1 MCRVCSNATLS
12 STSGV
17 TYVRRKSRNR
27 RANNICEKRSV
38 VCFRSHHFR
47 ARRPFFPFFVC
58 VSVHE
63 KASASQ
69 KAASSRLL
77 WRRPSPLA
85 YTLRLAQRRHAE
97 IEQNG
102 ARGPD
107 DRSRRSLPA
116 TRGTVPASI
125 ATASPPRRAI
135 ACRPARFLPPTPTET
150 DRCPPPAP
158 RPQEAI
164 FPEALK
170 SLKEAD
176 PDVYALVQ
184 KEKLRQMCV
193 QAPTR
198 TNATRSRAIDAMSSC
213 HTTDF
218 PDFPNNLATGMWHS
232 TERRLTAVLTYSS
245 SRAPTAEASSSSRAR
260 TSRPRP

>member
-1 MCRVCSNATLS
+1 MSGGRKNDPHVPLGPARRLVPRLFERHAFFDIGGYIRPSEKPKS
-12 STSGV
+12 S
-17 TYVRRKSRNR
+17 
-27 RANNICEKRSV
+27 ANNICEKRSV
-38 VCFRSHHFR
+38 VCFRSHAFAHEDLFSLFSYAFSSNR
-47 ARRPFFPFFVC
+47 KRPLHKKQLPP
-58 VSVHE
+58 
-63 KASASQ
+63 
-69 KAASSRLL
+69 RLL

-218 PDFPNNLATGMWHS
+218 PISLIISRLACGI
-232 TERRLTAVLTYSS
+232 
-245 SRAPTAEASSSSRAR
+245 
-260 TSRPRP
+260 PRNDD

>member
-38 VCFRSHHFR
+38 VCFAVTIFAHEDL
-47 ARRPFFPFFVC
+47 FPFFRMRFSSSE
-58 VSVHE
+58 SVRFT
-63 KASASQ
+63 KNSFLA
-69 KAASSRLL
+69 LL

-218 PDFPNNLATGMWHS
+218 PISLIISRQHLAF
-232 TERRLTAVLTYSS
+232 TERRLAAVLAYSS

-260 TSRPRP
+260 TSPAAR

>member
-1 MCRVCSNATLS
+1 MSRERKNDRHVPLGPARRLVPRPSNASVSSSHPKGVTVVREAKTSRNARSYAFAVTLS
-12 STSGV
+12 RTK
-17 TYVRRKSRNR
+17 T
-27 RANNICEKRSV
+27 
-38 VCFRSHHFR
+38 
-47 ARRPFFPFFVC
+47 FFSFFSYAFQC
-58 VSVHE
+58 HQ
-63 KASASQ
+63 KAYAKQ
-69 KAASSRLL
+69 KAASSRVL
-77 WRRPSPLA
+77 WRPPSSLA

-102 ARGPD
+102 ALGPD

-198 TNATRSRAIDAMSSC
+198 TNATRSRAIDAMSSF
-213 HTTDF
+213 HTTDC
-218 PDFPNNLATGMWHS
+218 PNLATGVP
-232 TERRLTAVLTYSS
+232 LNDD
-245 SRAPTAEASSSSRAR
+245 
-260 TSRPRP
+260 

>member
-1 MCRVCSNATLS
+1 MSGGRKNDPHVPLGPARRLVPRLFERHAFFDIGGYIRPSEKPKSSGRTTKMRETLCCMLS
-12 STSGV
+12 Q
-17 TYVRRKSRNR
+17 SR
-27 RANNICEKRSV
+27 
-38 VCFRSHHFR
+38 FR
-47 ARRPFFPFFVC
+47 ARRRFFPFFRMRFSPIRKRPRNKKQLPPRV
-58 VSVHE
+58 
-63 KASASQ
+63 
-69 KAASSRLL
+69 L
-77 WRRPSPLA
+77 WRPPSSLA

-102 ARGPD
+102 ALGPD

-198 TNATRSRAIDAMSSC
+198 TNATRSRAIDAMASC

-218 PDFPNNLATGMWHS
+218 PISLIISRLACGI
-232 TERRLTAVLTYSS
+232 
-245 SRAPTAEASSSSRAR
+245 
-260 TSRPRP
+260 PRNDD